1 MIERSQRK
9 LVGWCMPCKFS
20 VWEVE
25 AGGWLH
31 IGLGV
36 SGKSEILMHKDQ
48 TKQSAKQ

>member
-9 LVGWCMPCKFS
+9 LVGWCMLVNS
-20 VWEVE
+20 VFGRLKQEDDCTLAW
-25 AGGWLH
+25 
-31 IGLGV
+31 GV